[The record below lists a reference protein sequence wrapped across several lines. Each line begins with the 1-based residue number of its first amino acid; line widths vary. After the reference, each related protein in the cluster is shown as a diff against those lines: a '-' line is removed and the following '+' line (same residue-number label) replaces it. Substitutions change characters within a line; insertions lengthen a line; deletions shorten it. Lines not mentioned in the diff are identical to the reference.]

1 MSPRSQDSG
10 KILAHLELQ
19 KRRLMR
25 QLANVGLRKVTILR
39 QLADIE
45 LKKRKILRKPGT
57 PLP

>member
-19 KRRLMR
+19 RRQVMR
-25 QLANVGLRKVTILR
+25 QLANVELRKCTILQ

-57 PLP
+57 PLR